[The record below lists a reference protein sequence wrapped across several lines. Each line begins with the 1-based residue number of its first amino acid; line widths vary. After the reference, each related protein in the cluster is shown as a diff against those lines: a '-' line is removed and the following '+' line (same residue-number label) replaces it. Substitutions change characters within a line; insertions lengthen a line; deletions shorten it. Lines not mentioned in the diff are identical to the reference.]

1 MSATTHYSSHTNACP
16 SSVSAGDLH
25 LCQQHPPADRRP
37 HVGRLRAA
45 PRRGAHHHTPPS
57 TTHTPHPTCQTRHT
71 CQPSLSLSHACN
83 ASQRRCSFS
92 AAPAPTGRLHV
103 YDVLWGEYLRKLGCG
118 DGGGDGGGGG
128 GGPCGGRF
136 RLDYEN
142 TTTALMCA
150 VRVGSPPAPSLS
162 FFVESECGE

>member
-1 MSATTHYSSHTNACP
+1 M
-16 SSVSAGDLH
+16 G
-25 LCQQHPPADRRP
+25 
-37 HVGRLRAA
+37 
-45 PRRGAHHHTPPS
+45 
-57 TTHTPHPTCQTRHT
+57 
-71 CQPSLSLSHACN
+71 N

-150 VRVGSPPAPSLS
+150 VRVGSPPAPRVSAANSPSPLYLCPLLCGCSLLVS
-162 FFVESECGE
+162 FGL